1 MSGKPLTFD
10 EKTKKPSLVLVTE
23 EDDEFEEFENE
34 DWDHSAEEGEADVKQ
49 QWQDDWDVDEADD
62 DFCHLCRKHSICCVV
77 FTTIR
82 PLIRAEMC
90 KASSRSPLD
99 LEARICVLHYLKL
112 FAHRTLL
119 FKMLPMIKVG
129 GLIIRTLTKPLA
141 KAVKTRSKMH
151 PYLNQF
157 CHAIGQQQHRYL
169 IHLHMSF
176 RGVPKFVVKDLPP
189 DQAVEQGAD
198 LIGEIIIFSVAVAV
212 ASFEYHR
219 SSLKAKT
226 KEEIE
231 QQQKQQAQEDM
242 ENRFQRLEAQ
252 FVWLEMQVAKIGQ
265 LLEKELNERIDA
277 EASTDAIKP

>member
-1 MSGKPLTFD
+1 
-10 EKTKKPSLVLVTE
+10 
-23 EDDEFEEFENE
+23 
-34 DWDHSAEEGEADVKQ
+34 
-49 QWQDDWDVDEADD
+49 
-62 DFCHLCRKHSICCVV
+62 
-77 FTTIR
+77 
-82 PLIRAEMC
+82 MC

-157 CHAIGQQQHRYL
+157 CHAIGQKQHRYL

-231 QQQKQQAQEDM
+231 QQQKQQAQEVRISD
-242 ENRFQRLEAQ
+242 FQYNFFPNLFIVGYGESIPAARSAIC
-252 FVWLEMQVAKIGQ
+252 VAGNASRKDRTASG
-265 LLEKELNERIDA
+265 KRA
-277 EASTDAIKP
+277 E